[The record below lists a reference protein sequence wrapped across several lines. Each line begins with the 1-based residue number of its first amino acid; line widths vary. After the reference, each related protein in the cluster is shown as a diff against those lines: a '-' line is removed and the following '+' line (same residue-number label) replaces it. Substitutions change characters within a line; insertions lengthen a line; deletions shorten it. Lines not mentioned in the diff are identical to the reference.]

1 MASAFEE
8 AIRLKFEVAGL
19 SGFSEV
25 EKALVT
31 LGDASEEAKAQALAL
46 VDAIAKS
53 SDVGQLAAGYRKT
66 GDDLRALDKELRAAT
81 ESVRTM
87 DAAEKASAAALAEKR
102 AALDAAKATLQSYQ
116 DGSHALIGSTQQ
128 IAAAHKTAK
137 TDVTALT
144 REVREAERAQKADA
158 SALDTSR
165 DALARTA
172 AQRERALAAVR
183 SYGSQLK
190 AAGVD
195 VTRLSSEEQRLAAE
209 ANKAADQLQI
219 LAQVTREN
227 ATVARDTAAATNE
240 AAASQLSL
248 GEAASKAKAALAA
261 AAASLYGIQRAL
273 SSAASDSSEFA
284 TAMAK
289 INMQLDDSSHL
300 DAISDGLRR
309 LSREFGGDL
318 IENATALYE
327 TMSKGGEDWAES
339 LELLENANKLA
350 IAEGEDLV
358 STAKLMRAA
367 MAAYKMEMGD
377 SAKVADQLSYA
388 IAIGNTNLGQMSATL
403 PRVASLAATAG
414 VSFEELTTAIGTL
427 TTGGLPAA
435 EAGTALTAMLQAII
449 KPSEQAQKLAKD
461 LGLEFNTTALATK
474 GLAGFLA
481 DVVGKTKGADT
492 ALATLF
498 GSVNGLNGVLQLG
511 GSLMETFEN
520 DLDNLGTAA
529 GRVAAN
535 FDKFSDTPAQKMALY
550 QAAMKDLRVSLGD
563 VVTAFTPVLT
573 GLTGLVNGF
582 NELPGPIRTGIAGL
596 GTFAG
601 MAGSLTVAVKAL
613 GPALTSLG
621 LALPA
626 IGKNADGTAKSVG
639 LLGTALKGLGVTM
652 ALGFAIDKVAE
663 AYTAIR
669 GLAEVN
675 KQLAEAERDVRT
687 VRAEQIIQIGRLKEK
702 YGELAEAQIRNADL
716 LASMSESDLSSYL
729 RQLDGAGKYWRAIEI
744 EARNAGDAQRQ
755 AFARDR
761 ADQFA
766 QAAANARDRLAEV
779 RQQLDGIAD
788 AAATAFAAIH
798 QELFTVATT
807 AGKLGEA
814 LDKAFKDRSF
824 QSTADEVG
832 QIAVALAQI
841 GTYAEQSD
849 KIVRE
854 GLEASLTKLA
864 GRDLLLFRDA
874 ARTAFAEAGTSA
886 SDAASVME
894 TVIRSAMSQLGMSA
908 QAAGRQITAEGEN
921 IIALFQVVAQSGT
934 ATADQVEQAF
944 KAALGRLSTS
954 GEAEAL
960 GEALRAAGEQGA
972 IGAEAADRAMAALK
986 RRIDELKQAA
996 APLADAFSQLG
1007 IKSQAELQRAAAA
1020 AKDAFDQIVDGMR
1033 RGQAAQE
1040 DVIRGF
1046 EAYAQAARAAV
1057 DDSSEATKQQLEVQ
1071 LQAQAA
1077 ALGLSE
1083 KLQQAGEAGKA
1094 AGEKTA
1100 EAMGKAKQAM
1110 DEVAEGAE
1118 KVAESTKR
1126 AARSVDDVLAG
1137 LGDVTTGMLHLD
1149 AAGTRALRTF
1159 TDLSIRGQ
1167 DLSQIGPALAEELLA
1182 NVGGMLGA
1190 QAQVLR
1196 KVIDDAKRAQEEA
1209 VRAAEAVDDQIA
1221 RLEERIL
1228 ARSGNEVAIENNRI
1242 EQERRRLAALEAEAR
1257 AAGWHDAERFN
1268 RLRAL
1273 SEQDH
1278 RERMA
1283 EIEAERKAR
1292 IQAEQD
1298 VQRQKSQSATTQ
1310 PDPAP
1315 SRPQPVPSSP
1325 SQRVDVAVNLKV
1337 TNEQL
1342 PGGVLLNL
1350 RPQDMRAITEG
1361 VVEVIR
1367 VSRINAGA
1375 SSGGW

>member
-25 EKALVT
+25 EKALAS

-46 VDAIAKS
+46 VDAITKS
-53 SDVGQLAAGYRKT
+53 SDVGQLAAGYRKA
-66 GDDLRALDKELRAAT
+66 GDDLRALDTKLRAAI
-81 ESVRTM
+81 ESVRAM
-87 DAAEKASAAALAEKR
+87 DAAEKASTTALTEKR
-102 AALDAAKATLQSYQ
+102 VALDAAKATLQSYQ

-128 IAAAHKTAK
+128 IAAAQKAAK
-137 TDVTALT
+137 ADVTALT

-158 SALDTSR
+158 SALDNSR

-227 ATVARDTAAATNE
+227 ATVARDTATATNE

-273 SSAASDSSEFA
+273 SGAAQDSSEFA

-318 IENATALYE
+318 TENATALYE

-339 LELLENANKLA
+339 LELLEHANKLA

-358 STAKLMRAA
+358 ATAKLMRAA
-367 MAAYKMEMGD
+367 MAAYNMEMSD

-388 IAIGNTNLGQMSATL
+388 IGVGNMNLGQLSATL

-414 VSFEELTTAIGTL
+414 VSFDELTTAIGML
-427 TTGGLPAA
+427 TTSGLPAA
-435 EAGTALTAMLQAII
+435 ESGTALVAMLQAII
-449 KPSEQAQKLAKD
+449 KPTEQAQKLAKD

-474 GLAGFLA
+474 GLAGFLQ
-481 DVVGKTKGADT
+481 DVMSKTQGADT

-511 GSLMETFEN
+511 GSLMTQFET
-520 DLDNLGTAA
+520 DLDGLGTAA
-529 GRVAAN
+529 GRAAAN
-535 FDKFSDTPAQKMALY
+535 FDKFTDTPAHKMALY

-582 NELPGPIRTGIAGL
+582 NELPGPIRAGVAGL
-596 GTFAG
+596 TAFAG
-601 MAGSLTVAVKAL
+601 VAGSLIVAAKAL

-639 LLGTALKGLGVTM
+639 VLGTALKGLGVTM

-663 AYTAIR
+663 AYTAIK

-675 KQLAEAERDVRT
+675 KQVADAEREVRS
-687 VRAEQIIQIGRLKEK
+687 VRADQLIQIDRLKEK
-702 YGELAEAQIRNADL
+702 YGELADAQIRNADL
-716 LASMSESDLSSYL
+716 LQSMSESDLSGYL

-744 EARNAGDAQRQ
+744 EARNAGDAQSQ

-766 QAAANARDRLAEV
+766 QAAAAVRDRLLEV
-779 RQQLDGIAD
+779 RQALDGIGD
-788 AAATAFAAIH
+788 AAAIAFAKVH
-798 QELFTVATT
+798 TELFNATTT
-807 AGKLGEA
+807 AGKLSET

-832 QIAVALAQI
+832 QIAIALAQI

-849 KIVRE
+849 KVVRE

-874 ARTAFAEAGTSA
+874 AKAAFADAGTA
-886 SDAASVME
+886 AGDAARVME
-894 TVIRSAMSQLGMSA
+894 TVIRSAMSQLGVSA
-908 QAAGRQITAEGEN
+908 QAAGREITAEGEN
-921 IIALFQVVAQSGT
+921 IIALFQVVAESGT

-960 GEALRAAGEQGA
+960 GEALKAAGEQGA

-996 APLADAFSQLG
+996 VPLADAFAQLG
-1007 IKSQAELQRAAAA
+1007 IRSQAELQRAAEA

-1040 DVIRGF
+1040 DAIRGF

-1057 DDSSEATKQQLEVQ
+1057 DDSSEGAKQQLEIQ

-1083 KLQQAGEAGKA
+1083 KLQQAGEAGKK
-1094 AGEKTA
+1094 AGEDTA

-1110 DEVAEGAE
+1110 DEVAEGAG
-1118 KVAESTKR
+1118 KVAEATQR
-1126 AARSVDDVLAG
+1126 AARSVDEVMAG
-1137 LGDVTTGMLHLD
+1137 LGDVTTGMMHLD
-1149 AAGTRALRTF
+1149 QYGTQALRTF
-1159 TDLSIRGQ
+1159 TDLAIRGQ
-1167 DLSQIGPALAEELLA
+1167 DFSKIAPATAEYLLN

-1196 KVIDDAKRAQEEA
+1196 QVIDDAKRAQEEA

-1228 ARSGNEVAIENNRI
+1228 QRSGNDAAVESNRI

-1257 AAGWHDAERFN
+1257 AAGWYDAERFA
-1268 RLRAL
+1268 RLRQL

-1278 RERMA
+1278 RERMS

-1292 IQAEQD
+1292 VQAEQD
-1298 VQRQKSQSATTQ
+1298 VQRQKTATAGSTPQ
-1310 PDPAP
+1310 PQPEKPTSPAP
-1315 SRPQPVPSSP
+1315 
-1325 SQRVDVAVNLKV
+1325 QRAESVVQLVV
-1337 TNEQL
+1337 RNEQAAGAQ
-1342 PGGVLLNL
+1342 PLNL
-1350 RPQDMRAITEG
+1350 SREDIRLITEG
-1361 VVEVIR
+1361 V
-1367 VSRINAGA
+1367 INEISMARRN
-1375 SSGGW
+1375 GGFG

>member
-1 MASAFEE
+1 MASTFEE

-19 SGFSEV
+19 AGFSEV
-25 EKALVT
+25 EKALAG
-31 LGDASEEAKAQALAL
+31 LGDASEETQAQALAL

-53 SDVGQLAAGYRKT
+53 SDVGQLAAGYRKA
-66 GDDLRALDKELRAAT
+66 GDDLRELDKALRTAT

-87 DAAEKASAAALAEKR
+87 DTAEKASTAALAEKR

-116 DGSHALIGSTQQ
+116 DGSHGLIGSTQQ
-128 IAAAHKTAK
+128 IAAAHKAAK
-137 TDVTALT
+137 ADVAALT
-144 REVREAERAQKADA
+144 REVREAERSHKADA
-158 SALDTSR
+158 SALDSSR
-165 DALARTA
+165 DALSRTA

-183 SYGSQLK
+183 SYGAQLK

-195 VTRLSSEEQRLAAE
+195 VTRLSSEEQRLAVE

-219 LAQVTREN
+219 LADVTREN
-227 ATVARDTAAATNE
+227 ATVARDAASATDQ
-240 AAASQLSL
+240 AAQSQLSL
-248 GEAASKAKAALAA
+248 GDAAGKAKVALAA
-261 AAASLYGIQRAL
+261 AAASLVGVQRAL
-273 SSAASDSSEFA
+273 GSAAADSSEFA
-284 TAMAK
+284 SAMAK

-309 LSREFGGDL
+309 MSREFGGDL
-318 IENATALYE
+318 IQNATALYE

-339 LELLENANKLA
+339 LELLEHANKLA

-358 STAKLMRAA
+358 ETAKLMRAA
-367 MAAYKMEMGD
+367 MAAYGMEMGE
-377 SAKVADQLSYA
+377 SARVADQLSYA
-388 IAIGNTNLGQMSATL
+388 ISIGNTNLSQMAATL

-414 VSFEELTTAIGTL
+414 VSFDELTTAIGTL

-435 EAGTALTAMLQAII
+435 EAGTALVGMLQAII
-449 KPSEQAQKLAKD
+449 KPSREAQKLAKD

-474 GLAGFLA
+474 GLAGFLQ
-481 DVVGKTKGADT
+481 DVVSKTKGADT

-511 GSLMETFEN
+511 GNLAQTFAT
-520 DLDNLGTAA
+520 DLGNLGTAA
-529 GRVAAN
+529 GRAAAN
-535 FDKFSDTPAQKMALY
+535 FEKFGDTPAQKMALFE
-550 QAAMKDLRVSLGD
+550 AALKDLRISLGD
-563 VVTAFTPVLT
+563 VVTAFTPVLDLAT
-573 GLTGLVNGF
+573 GAVNAF
-582 NELPGPIRTGIAGL
+582 NELPAPIRAGTASL
-596 GTFAG
+596 AAFAG
-601 MAGSLTVAVKAL
+601 VAGSLLLAARALGPGLKAL
-613 GPALTSLG
+613 GLAMPAV
-621 LALPA
+621 
-626 IGKNADGTAKSVG
+626 GTGAAGAAKGVG
-639 LLGTALKGLGVTM
+639 VLGTALKGLGVTM

-663 AYTAIR
+663 AYTAIS
-669 GLAEVN
+669 GLVEVN
-675 KQLAEAERDVRT
+675 KQVAEAERDLRT
-687 VRAEQIIQIGRLKEK
+687 VRAEQMIQIDRLKEQ
-702 YGELAEAQIRNADL
+702 YGELADAQIRNADL
-716 LASMSESDLSSYL
+716 LASMSESDLSVYL
-729 RQLDGAGKYWRAIEI
+729 NQLDGAGKYWRAIEI
-744 EARNAGDAQRQ
+744 EARNAGDAQSQ
-755 AFARDR
+755 AFARER

-766 QAAANARDRLAEV
+766 QVAVNVRDRLAEV
-779 RQQLDGIAD
+779 RAQLDGIAD
-788 AAATAFAAIH
+788 AATVAFAKVH
-798 QELFTVATT
+798 QELFTAATT
-807 AGKLGEA
+807 AGKLSTA
-814 LDKAFKDRSF
+814 LDTAFKDRSF

-832 QIAVALAQI
+832 QIALALAQVSS
-841 GTYAEQSD
+841 YAEQSD
-849 KIVRE
+849 KVVRE

-874 ARTAFAEAGTSA
+874 AKAAFDEAGT
-886 SDAASVME
+886 AAGTAAAVME
-894 TVIRSAMSQLGMSA
+894 TVIASAMTQLGLSA

-921 IIALFQVVAQSGT
+921 VIALFEVVAQSGT
-934 ATADQVEQAF
+934 ASADQVEQAF

-960 GEALRAAGEQGA
+960 GEALKAAGEQGA

-1033 RGQAAQE
+1033 RGQTAQE
-1040 DVIRGF
+1040 DVIRAF

-1057 DDSSEATKQQLEVQ
+1057 DDSSEATKQQLELQ

-1083 KLQQAGEAGKA
+1083 KLQQAGEAGKQT
-1094 AGEKTA
+1094 GEKTA
-1100 EAMGKAKQAM
+1100 EAMGKAKKAM
-1110 DEVAEGAE
+1110 DDVAEGAE
-1118 KVAESTKR
+1118 KVAEATQR
-1126 AARSVDDVLAG
+1126 AARSVDDVMAG
-1137 LGDVTTGMLHLD
+1137 LGDVTTGMMHLD
-1149 AAGTRALRTF
+1149 AYGTQALRTF
-1159 TDLSIRGQ
+1159 TDLAIRGQ
-1167 DLSQIGPALAEELLA
+1167 DLSKLAPATAEYLLD

-1242 EQERRRLAALEAEAR
+1242 EQERRRLAALEAEAK
-1257 AAGWHDAERFN
+1257 AAGWHDADRFA
-1268 RLRAL
+1268 RLRQL

-1292 IQAEQD
+1292 MQAEQD
-1298 VQRQKSQSATTQ
+1298 IQRQKDRAERPPLT
-1310 PDPAP
+1310 PAP
-1315 SRPQPVPSSP
+1315 APASQPQPSTST
-1325 SQRVDVAVNLKV
+1325 RADVAVSLKV
-1337 TNEQL
+1337 TNDQL

-1350 RPQDMRAITEG
+1350 RKQDLQHIAESVLRELSIDLRRSA
-1361 VVEVIR
+1361 
-1367 VSRINAGA
+1367 
-1375 SSGGW
+1375 